1 MSAPLC
7 RAILRTSG
15 RANCGD
21 KGPTEAGGGRAV
33 CDDCEIGCESDMVVV
48 ATTAE
53 VEDGL
58 WNGLDGRALI
68 RGILLVEAAVLC
80 TALPFSP

>member
-1 MSAPLC
+1 
-7 RAILRTSG
+7 
-15 RANCGD
+15 
-21 KGPTEAGGGRAV
+21 
-33 CDDCEIGCESDMVVV
+33 MVVV